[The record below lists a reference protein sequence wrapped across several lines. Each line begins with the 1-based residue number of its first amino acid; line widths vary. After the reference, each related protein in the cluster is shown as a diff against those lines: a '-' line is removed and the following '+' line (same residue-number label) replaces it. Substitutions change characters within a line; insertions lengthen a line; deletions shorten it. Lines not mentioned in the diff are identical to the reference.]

1 MLAYTI
7 TNGGTYST
15 DAYEYKY
22 TTSITQTSPGAEGP
36 DDCGN
41 NDPQTISATFYTAS
55 TEKLFHNG
63 RRLESIFISYK
74 NNNLTSFKV
83 KVFNSDGNSSCVG
96 GYYRTN
102 SFTLKKYTIQEPNG
116 KRTEYD
122 ETVEG
127 VNDPPR
133 GGSRTILGSTI
144 TKWTKPWV
152 DTTAVPVITTQT
164 LNRGVYNTIAT
175 NISFES
181 SFIKVGDSLS
191 LVNFEKTQKTNGNAI
206 GGKTTEWIIS
216 NKKEKTTL
224 GHSYGGTLY
233 TPSPEINSLNF
244 NYADTVVFI
253 TNNNILWYI
262 TDYGEGEFTKKFKS
276 TRGIGE
282 QVTIKRN
289 MNIKLEELPIG
300 FLPYGETIQPVKS
313 TNTFETTNLS
323 VISFKNQK
331 FTKDDIFGAGFPL
344 ATFNSET
351 QVLTVSTSKIAAK
364 SYIKYDNTQP
374 TKNTTNY
381 KTLLQLVNG
390 NTLQFHRTYKAIDTI
405 STSKSFVTYSFG
417 EYTESIDKG
426 SATGGAT
433 FKDEIGYTSLVKE
446 CYSINTEGG
455 GEFIFNKGYL
465 NGQAAINNL
474 SIVEQVSF
482 KDGKSYDNINVAEN
496 SLYAASL
503 YKNVLL
509 ALEKFAKSFTFNS
522 DNNTKTATA
531 YSPIQDTNLKLDL
544 RYVLISSSKES
555 TSSNKEK
562 YTNIDTTKHE
572 FALKGETPATY
583 LDYRINNLNNGL
595 LINPNAYCNLN
606 TTNILNCGIFCDDGQ
621 LKSFITRII
630 YPGTYLAINTD
641 GIKSSVIG
649 KAVTT
654 NQVNKF
660 YYYLPWNGSIQSNG
674 TLNLLSPSVTSS
686 SHNIS
691 NFLPELSSM
700 TNI

>member
-22 TTSITQTSPGAEGP
+22 TTSITQTSPSPRDTENP
-36 DDCGN
+36 CGN
-41 NDPQTISATFYTAS
+41 NFPETISYTFYTAS

-74 NNNLTSFKV
+74 DNQPTSFKV
-83 KVFNSDGNSSCVG
+83 RVFDSDGNTNCVG
-96 GYYRTN
+96 GYYSTN
-102 SFTLKKYTIQEPNG
+102 SFTLKGYTIQEPNG
-116 KRTEYD
+116 KRTEYS
-122 ETVEG
+122 EAVEG

-144 TKWTKPWV
+144 IKWTKPWV

-233 TPSPEINSLNF
+233 TPYLEINSLDF

-276 TRGIGE
+276 TRGIGK

-300 FLPYGETIQPVKS
+300 FRPYGEITQPVKS
-313 TNTFETTNLS
+313 TSTFETTNLS
-323 VISFKNQK
+323 VISFKNQS
-331 FTKDDIFGAGFPL
+331 FTDNVGTGFPL
-344 ATFNSET
+344 ATSKSET
-351 QVLTVSTSKIAAK
+351 PVLTVSTLKITTRN
-364 SYIKYDNTQP
+364 YTRYDFSELTE
-374 TKNTTNY
+374 KTTNY
-381 KTLLQLVNG
+381 NTLLQLING
-390 NTLQFHRTYKAIDTI
+390 NTLRFHRTYKAIDTI

-426 SATGGAT
+426 SATGGIT
-433 FKDEIGYTSLVKE
+433 IKDEIVGYTSLVKQ

-455 GEFIFNKGYL
+455 GEFIFNKGYI

-474 SIVEQVSF
+474 NIVEQVSF
-482 KDGKSYDNINVAEN
+482 KDGQTYNNINGNGSAV
-496 SLYAASL
+496 LYRG
-503 YKNVLL
+503 VPL
-509 ALEKFAKSFTFNS
+509 AFVSFAKSFTFNS

-544 RYVLISSSKES
+544 RYVLISSSKEA

-562 YTNIDTTKHE
+562 YTIIDTTKHE
-572 FALKGETPATY
+572 FVLKGGTPKTY
-583 LDYRINNLNNGL
+583 LNYRPQNLNNGL
-595 LINPNAYCNLN
+595 LVNPNQYCNLSNIKN
-606 TTNILNCGIFCDDGQ
+606 TNCAIFCDDGQ

-630 YPGTYLAINTD
+630 YPGTYLAINID
-641 GIKSSVIG
+641 GIKNSVIE
-649 KAVTT
+649 KAITT
-654 NQVNKF
+654 VQNNKF

-674 TLNLLSPSVTSS
+674 TLNLLSPSITSS
-686 SHNIS
+686 SHDIS
-691 NFLPELSSM
+691 NFLPELGSM
-700 TNI
+700 TKI

>member
-22 TTSITQTSPGAEGP
+22 TTSITVTSPGADGP

-41 NDPQTISATFYTAS
+41 NFPQTISATLYTAS

-63 RRLESIFISYK
+63 RRSESVFISYK
-74 NNNLTSFKV
+74 DNQPTSYKV
-83 KVFNSDGNSSCVG
+83 KVVTDTDLNTACIG
-96 GYYRTN
+96 GYYSTN
-102 SFTLKKYTIQEPNG
+102 SFTLKGYTIQEPNG
-116 KRTEYD
+116 KRTEYTEEVDQKD
-122 ETVEG
+122 E
-127 VNDPPR
+127 PPY
-133 GGSRTILGSTI
+133 RTFPKTTI

-206 GGKTTEWIIS
+206 GGKTTESIIS

-233 TPSPEINSLNF
+233 TPYLEINSLDF

-276 TRGIGE
+276 TRGIGK

-300 FLPYGETIQPVKS
+300 FLPYGEITQPVKS
-313 TNTFETTNLS
+313 TIAYETTNLS

-351 QVLTVSTSKIAAK
+351 QVLTVSTSKITTK
-364 SYIKYDNTQP
+364 SYKKYENTQP
-374 TKNTTNY
+374 TENTTNY
-381 KTLLQLVNG
+381 KTLLQLIKG

-417 EYTESIDKG
+417 EYTESFAG
-426 SATGGAT
+426 GGAT

-474 SIVEQVSF
+474 NIVEQVSF
-482 KDGKSYDNINVAEN
+482 KDGKSYNNINVPEN

-503 YKNVLL
+503 YKNVPL

-544 RYVLISSSKES
+544 RYVLISSSKEA
-555 TSSNKEK
+555 TI
-562 YTNIDTTKHE
+562 IDTTKHE

-583 LDYRINNLNNGL
+583 LNYRINNLNKGL